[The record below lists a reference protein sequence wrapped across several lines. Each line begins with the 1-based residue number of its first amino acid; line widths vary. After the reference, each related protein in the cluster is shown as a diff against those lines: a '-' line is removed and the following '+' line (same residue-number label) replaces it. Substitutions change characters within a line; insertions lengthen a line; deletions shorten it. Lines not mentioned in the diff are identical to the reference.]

1 MDDRIID
8 FNELKNRAK
17 EKDEDKLVDKL
28 ENYMYSLFLEYAFFG
43 V

>member
-8 FNELKNRAK
+8 FNELRNKAK

-28 ENYMYSLFLEYAFFG
+28 EDYMYSLY
-43 V
+43 